1 MPPILACALALFASV
16 ATVWAGPAN
25 KAATT
30 LSIAVLDDNL
40 MTLSDQYFM
49 GARMAAAEAN
59 ANTSILPDA
68 TLNVSHVMLK
78 PFLDG
83 QAAFYDV
90 AVNLCDHG
98 GHHAFF
104 FNTKDVAAV
113 AVGLMPSFST
123 MAYDPDLQ
131 DKHLFPLFHRP
142 VNSVSQDISIL
153 IAQFKFFGW
162 TRAGLLISEN
172 KLWTKVS
179 GLILHAFPQHG
190 IAVLSRVQM
199 PTYNPQV
206 SKLYYPQIRTTFEFL
221 KSTRLRIFIALLNIG
236 QAPDVMMAAN
246 RTGIVGRDYVWLLDT
261 PEFHDASVASRW
273 DTPWD
278 PMLLR
283 GVGFPFFD
291 TTPLFDDPY
300 FTDWMPRFVH
310 FTTETIANEPQLY
323 PTLDINQTDP
333 TQQSHPAS
341 FAYDDPGDNTT
352 PSLFVRYGY
361 ESAMRF
367 SLAVHKLVSDMNS
380 STNAFANRS
389 ILPAMTLA
397 RLTAPFQGTRPLTRV
412 VQFTALGD
420 PLPEAFTWQMF
431 DGMSQVGEYGATVAT
446 VVIDMASGVA
456 TFTPDPKVFMWA
468 GDRPLSNVPRDFP
481 RMIDDFVAPRRTG
494 TIAMLAMSFVI
505 IIACLVVAALIAWHS
520 GKEHM
525 RPHSP
530 MLLALMMVG
539 LALLQLQGLTI
550 VGRENTLGCRLRLWP
565 AVLGITL
572 VLASMLHR
580 GAMLVG
586 TLSAALYPNAPWVR
600 HFGTIKGV
608 ALVLAPCVLT
618 IILLVILT
626 IAAPMTSTSVYIESF
641 DGYRFVCDST
651 PATSALTWAI
661 MALLAVQLISALVL
675 ALGGRTI
682 PGVFNTT
689 LHVFAS
695 VLVIVVLSGVCVLQ
709 GSNPTSMQTQF
720 YFESVC
726 AAVGAVLIFVVMVVA
741 RIGRTLGKLTL
752 GKLMR
757 RDQPSPVRQM
767 TLIGSLETLS
777 TSMPGLSFLASHHRL
792 AGSRAHLDAGRAKS
806 HAGGLHASHSW
817 DSVKH
822 DYDITLETK
831 TPTVDEAIKAMRSL
845 IVISGDSCSV
855 DRTAVACSRN

>member
-113 AVGLMPSFST
+113 AVGLV
-123 MAYDPDLQ
+123 
-131 DKHLFPLFHRP
+131 FPLFHRP

-246 RTGIVGRDYVWLLDT
+246 RTGIVGRDY
-261 PEFHDASVASRW
+261 

-505 IIACLVVAALIAWHS
+505 IIACL
-520 GKEHM
+520 
-525 RPHSP
+525 
-530 MLLALMMVG
+530 
-539 LALLQLQGLTI
+539 
-550 VGRENTLGCRLRLWP
+550 
-565 AVLGITL
+565 
-572 VLASMLHR
+572 